1 MALLSHK
8 NYNYQQFL
16 IPYILMI
23 LSTIIIS
30 QEMMFKLKRLI
41 DVDNITKVIVIKGNI
56 QTVIHY

>member
-30 QEMMFKLKRLI
+30 QEMMFKLKILI
-41 DVDNITKVIVIKGNI
+41 DVDYIIKVIVIKGNI

>member
-30 QEMMFKLKRLI
+30 QEMMFKLKILI
-41 DVDNITKVIVIKGNI
+41 DVDYITKVIVIKGNI